1 MYCKSLKKVPNFIDV
16 DVETDSKTLLES
28 GAEDMNGALHIYK
41 SSNSSETKA
50 VFQESG
56 EVEQSSWHSWPR

>member
-41 SSNSSETKA
+41 SSNYSETKA
-50 VFQESG
+50 VF
-56 EVEQSSWHSWPR
+56 